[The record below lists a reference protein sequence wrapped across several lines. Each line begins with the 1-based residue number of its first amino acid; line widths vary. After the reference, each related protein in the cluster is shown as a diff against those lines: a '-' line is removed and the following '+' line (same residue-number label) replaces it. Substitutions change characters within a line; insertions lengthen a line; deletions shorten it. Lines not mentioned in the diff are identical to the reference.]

1 MKSTKPRILILAT
14 GGTIAGAATSSASIS
29 SYTSAVTGID
39 QIVAAVPDIKR
50 VADVTGEQVLQIG
63 SESFNNERL
72 LLLARRVSAAV
83 KSDDVDGVV
92 ITHGTDTMEETAYFL
107 NLCIRSD
114 KPIVLTGSMRPGTA
128 LSADGPL
135 NLLNAVIVS
144 GHRDAAGKGV
154 LVVMNDEIHS
164 ARDVYKSDAFRT
176 DSFLSLY
183 GPLGLVIDGSPRFY
197 RLPARPHTLRSE
209 FDIDAMTELA
219 PVGVVY
225 THGNMS
231 RSAYDACVSDGAQAV
246 IHMGFGGGTVP
257 DYIAPVLAEL
267 RQRGVIILR
276 TTRTSGGALSRNGAI
291 DDDANDYVVAD
302 DQNGPKARL
311 LMALALTKTRDTL
324 EIQRIFWRY

>member
-1 MKSTKPRILILAT
+1 MTNRKPRILILAT
-14 GGTIAGAATSSASIS
+14 GGTIAGAAASSSSIS
-29 SYTSAVTGID
+29 SYTSAVTGIE
-39 QIVAAVPDIKR
+39 QIVAAVPAIKN

-83 KSDDVDGVV
+83 KSDAVDGVV
-92 ITHGTDTMEETAYFL
+92 ITHGTDTMEETSYFL
-107 NLCIRSD
+107 NLTMRTH
-114 KPIVLTGSMRPGTA
+114 KPVVLTGSMRPGTA

-135 NLLNAVIVS
+135 NLLNAVIVA
-144 GHRDAAGKGV
+144 GHADAAGKGV

-164 ARDVYKSDAFRT
+164 ARDVYKSNAFKT

-183 GPLGLVIDGSPRFY
+183 GPLGLVIDGNPRFY
-197 RLPARPHTLRSE
+197 RLPARPHTLHSE
-209 FDIDAMTELA
+209 FNVDAITEL
-219 PVGVVY
+219 PRVGIVY

-231 RSAYDACVSDGAQAV
+231 RSAYDACVSDGAQAI

-257 DYIAPVLAEL
+257 DYIEPVLVEM
-267 RQRGVIILR
+267 RKRGVIILR

-291 DDDANDYVVAD
+291 NDDANDYVVAD

-311 LMALALTKTRDTL
+311 LMALALTKTRATG
-324 EIQRIFWRY
+324 EIQRIFCRY